1 MRLDYKAPYDL
12 GMRSP
17 ADQEEVIY
25 NMRLHHRRSSLCNN
39 STR

>member
-17 ADQEEVIY
+17 ADQGKVIY
-25 NMRLHHRRSSLCNN
+25 EITSQ
-39 STR
+39 T